1 MCESNVYLIDADGEK
16 LIAKE
21 IAFMTPKQNGYIFT
35 DIYGN
40 KYEVDNAEIAY
51 IDFIEHKVVLRK
63 RG

>member
-1 MCESNVYLIDADGEK
+1 MCESNVYLIDVDGEK

-21 IAFMTPKQNGYIFT
+21 IALMTPKQNGYVFT

-40 KYEVDNAEIAY
+40 RYEVDNVEIAY
-51 IDFIEHKVVLRK
+51 IDFIGHRVVLRK